1 MVADPAVLQPKLD
14 RFADKNAIMADNMP
28 AGTVRRNILTLRPRL
43 ETALRLL
50 QGGEVLADIGCD
62 HGRFGA
68 AALQRGLF
76 KSVIASDISAQSLEK
91 AKKLAD
97 KLGLTEA
104 FSFRLSDGLSALA
117 PGEADHAVLLGMG
130 GELIVSILESGKETA
145 HAFRGIV
152 MQPMR
157 GEAELRRYLY
167 ENAFSVCDESV
178 VFDNGRYYQLIAAV
192 YCPESA
198 SALPDFWPTD
208 YYQFGPKAFLN
219 REPAFLPMLTRY
231 KSIMDRKLAAAQRS
245 GRTPLPPALVR
256 EAECTAELI
265 RLFGEPG
272 STAAEEK

>member
-14 RFADKNAIMADNMP
+14 RFADKNAIMADSVP
-28 AGTVRRNILTLRPRL
+28 AGTGRRNILTLRPRL

-68 AALQRGLF
+68 AALRRGLF
-76 KSVIASDISAQSLEK
+76 KSVIASDISAPSLGK

-130 GELIVSILESGKETA
+130 GELIVSILESGKETT
-145 HAFRGIV
+145 HAFRGII

-157 GEAELRRYLY
+157 GEAELRQYLY
-167 ENAFSVCDESV
+167 ENGYAIDGEAVT
-178 VFDNGRYYQLIAAV
+178 FDSGRYYQLIAAH
-192 YCPESA
+192 YSPDEAHLLPQGWPEG
-198 SALPDFWPTD
+198 
-208 YYQFGPKAFLN
+208 YYQFGPAALEKHEAEL
-219 REPAFLPMLTRY
+219 LPMMRKYLAVMR
-231 KSIMDRKLAAAQRS
+231 RKLAAAEKK
-245 GRTPLPPALVR
+245 GHVPAALIR
-256 EAECTAELI
+256 EEKCTAKLI
-265 RLFGEPG
+265 EMYLECGG
-272 STAAEEK
+272 TAAED